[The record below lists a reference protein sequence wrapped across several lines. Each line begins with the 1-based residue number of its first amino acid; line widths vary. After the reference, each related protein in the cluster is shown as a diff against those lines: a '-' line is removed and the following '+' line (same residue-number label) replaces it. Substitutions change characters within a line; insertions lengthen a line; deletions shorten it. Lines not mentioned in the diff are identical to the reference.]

1 MEEPLIHVTYPC
13 TGFVAQTLFA
23 AGLAHPSLRID
34 PDRMMVRTM
43 RKGSKTL
50 PIYDVLL
57 LTHDQLVLLLEY
69 SENTLVLAPK
79 TQLNGLHTLELTE
92 GFTV

>member
-1 MEEPLIHVTYPC
+1 
-13 TGFVAQTLFA
+13 
-23 AGLAHPSLRID
+23 
-34 PDRMMVRTM
+34 M

-50 PIYDVLL
+50 PIYDVLH
-57 LTHDQLVLLLEY
+57 LTPDQLITLLEY

>member
-50 PIYDVLL
+50 PIYDVLH
-57 LTHDQLVLLLEY
+57 LTPDQLITLLEY